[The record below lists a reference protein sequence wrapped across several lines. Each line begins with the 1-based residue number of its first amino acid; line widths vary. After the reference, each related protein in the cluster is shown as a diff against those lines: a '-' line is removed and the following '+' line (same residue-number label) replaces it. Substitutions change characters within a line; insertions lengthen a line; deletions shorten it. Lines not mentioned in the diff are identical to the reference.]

1 MAEITVK
8 GIDGEVHT
16 DPLIR
21 SLYATD
27 ASLYQIQPDVV
38 VIPKNEADV
47 RLALLEAKKQNLA
60 ILARGSGT
68 SLAGQT
74 VNKGLVLD
82 RKSVV

>member
-60 ILARGSGT
+60 ILARVWDKSGRPNSKQGPGT
-68 SLAGQT
+68 
-74 VNKGLVLD
+74 GLHQIF
-82 RKSVV
+82 